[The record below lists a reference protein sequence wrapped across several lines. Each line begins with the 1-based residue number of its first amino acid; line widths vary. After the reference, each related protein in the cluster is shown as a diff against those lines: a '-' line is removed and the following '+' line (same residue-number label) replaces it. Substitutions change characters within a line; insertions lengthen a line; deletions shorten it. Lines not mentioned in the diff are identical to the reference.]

1 MAASKCN
8 YIVVYESSP
17 QVFASASMETVLKT
31 APPKNCENDKRTV
44 LFISHFPDEKNVK
57 CFALTEEELQQH
69 QEDIDNKNAEKE
81 AKKKAKEE
89 DGNLTDP
96 PDGG

>member
-17 QVFASASMETVLKT
+17 QVFSSASMETVLKT
-31 APPKNCENDKRTV
+31 APPKNCENDKKTV

-57 CFALTEEELQQH
+57 CYALTDEELIQH
-69 QEDIDNKNAEKE
+69 EKDIDDKNAERE
-81 AKKKAKEE
+81 AKRKAKEE
-89 DGNLTDP
+89 LSDATDP
-96 PDGG
+96 PE